1 LEDVLLDLVGAT
13 KPERDSV
20 DARIIDDVISRKGK
34 MPDCVAI
41 DDLDSETLCKNNA
54 GGWPTMS
61 PGKSRT
67 DSDNDGIPDGWE
79 IANGTNPEL
88 KDDYLDVNNNG
99 YSNLEEWVY
108 SLSSHSQD

>member
-1 LEDVLLDLVGAT
+1 LADY
-13 KPERDSV
+13 
-20 DARIIDDVISRKGK
+20 
-34 MPDCVAI
+34 VA
-41 DDLDSETLCKNNA
+41 
-54 GGWPTMS
+54 
-61 PGKSRT
+61 
-67 DSDNDGIPDGWE
+67 DGWE